1 MNKELVDVQEMLK
14 QEENWEVKLAK
25 MLDVEE
31 AHLHALITG
40 QNEVSEEECR
50 RIEILKKKLQMRLS
64 LGEQMADILFQEQM
78 QEAVRRVHVNQR
90 SKFLEALEYLAL
102 CFKDDKIKKE

>member
-14 QEENWEVKLAK
+14 QEENWEAQLAK

-31 AHLHALITG
+31 AHLHALVTG
-40 QNEVSEEECR
+40 QSEVSEEECH
-50 RIEILKKKLQMRLS
+50 RIEMLKKNLQIRLS
-64 LGEQMADILFQEQM
+64 LGESLADILFQEQM
-78 QEAVRRVHVNQR
+78 QGAAKRVHVNQR
-90 SKFLEALEYLAL
+90 NKFLEAMEYLAL